1 MIQINVAQQIKE
13 PVGSVREYDV
23 DDSVGEGFSVHGAV
37 RLLRT
42 NRSILVTGHLE
53 TAARDTCSRCLEE
66 YDDPVAL
73 DMEEEFI
80 LPKSV
85 TGLSP
90 SPLQGE
96 AGTFAIDENNI
107 LDLSEAVR
115 QYVVLSRPMKPIC
128 RPDCAGFCA
137 QCGSNLNRGKCGCE
151 PVHPD
156 SPWAKLQGL
165 VTRE

>member
-1 MIQINVAQQIKE
+1 VIQINVAQQIKE

-42 NRSILVTGHLE
+42 NRSILVTGRLE
-53 TAARDTCSRCLEE
+53 TVARDTCSRCLDE
-66 YDDPVAL
+66 YDHPVTL
-73 DMEEEFI
+73 DIEEEFT

-85 TGLSP
+85 TGGSP
-90 SPLQGE
+90 SPPQGE
-96 AGTFAIDENNI
+96 TGTFEIDENNI
-107 LDLSEAVR
+107 LDLREAVR
-115 QYVVLSRPMKPIC
+115 QYVVLLGPMKPIC
-128 RPDCAGFCA
+128 RPDCAGFCP
-137 QCGSNLNRGKCGCE
+137 QCGSNLNKGECGCT
-151 PVHPD
+151 PVRPD